1 MDTHP
6 LSPNLFIAK
15 NFLDIEVC
23 RELRARAE
31 QSEAAPA
38 QVTKATGRIDVS
50 MRQTSRLSFSSD
62 TEELINAYFRRLK
75 SQLDKYYDVQ
85 LSGFEKF
92 QFLLYC
98 KGDFYK
104 RHADRNDKPESPD
117 YIKARRISVVI
128 FLSNQN
134 QTSEPDSYTGGTL
147 AVWNSGS
154 TTTPMKI
161 EGEVG
166 KLIAFPSDLVH
177 EVEPVQSGKRYSIVN
192 WFFEKRDPG

>member
-6 LSPNLFIAK
+6 LPPNLFIAK
-15 NFLDIEVC
+15 NFLDIDVC
-23 RELRARAE
+23 RELRAQAE
-31 QSEAAPA
+31 QSVAAPA
-38 QVTKATGRIDVS
+38 QVTKATGRVDVS
-50 MRQTSRLSFSSD
+50 MRQTSRLSFSVE

-75 SQLDKYYDVQ
+75 PQLEKYYAVQ
-85 LSGFEKF
+85 LTGFEKF
-92 QFLLYC
+92 QFLLYS

-128 FLSNQN
+128 FLSTEN
-134 QTSEPDSYTGGTL
+134 QTNKPDNYTGGTL
-147 AVWNSGS
+147 VVWNSDPQK
-154 TTTPMKI
+154 TPLRI

-166 KLIAFPSDLVH
+166 KLIAFPSDLMH

-192 WFFEKRDPG
+192 WFFE